1 VSGSGDDRGPST
13 DWVLFLTTL
22 GTIALVCLPIVAFHD
37 QAAAAITAAY
47 DAITKQL
54 GFLYLWYGIGAL
66 GFLGWIAF
74 GRYGSI
80 RLGTPDS
87 RPQFSTFSWVAM
99 LFCAGVGATLLY
111 WAIVEW
117 GYYIDKPPH
126 GLEPRSVAA
135 TEWAASYGMFHW
147 GITGWAIL
155 CLPAIAIAYP
165 YYVRRVPYLRLST
178 ACSPFLPGGV
188 NSPRGRALDFIYM
201 INLIGGSG
209 TSLGLSTPMIAA
221 AVAELLGL
229 GHDFMLEVAVMVACI
244 AVFGFSA
251 WLGLER
257 GFKRMSDAT
266 VVLAL
271 ALLLFVLIVG
281 PTLFILKMG
290 TNSIGLILQNFIRM
304 NTWTDPVA
312 NAGFVESWTIF
323 YWAWWMAYG
332 PFVGIF
338 IARISGGRT
347 LRQVILGMLS
357 FGSLGAAVFYIVLGN
372 YAMHLDLGGL
382 LDVSG
387 MIARGQ
393 EARAITE
400 VIASLPLEQL
410 ALAIFVLVSV
420 VLLAT
425 TYDSAA
431 YTLASV
437 STRRLEAGRN
447 PARWSRL
454 FWACALGFTPVT
466 LLFVEGG
473 LKVVLSATIVVSLPL
488 LAVGVLMAAS
498 LVRQLREDAR

>member
-1 VSGSGDDRGPST
+1 
-13 DWVLFLTTL
+13 
-22 GTIALVCLPIVAFHD
+22 
-37 QAAAAITAAY
+37 
-47 DAITKQL
+47 
-54 GFLYLWYGIGAL
+54 
-66 GFLGWIAF
+66 
-74 GRYGSI
+74 
-80 RLGTPDS
+80 
-87 RPQFSTFSWVAM
+87 
-99 LFCAGVGATLLY
+99 
-111 WAIVEW
+111 
-117 GYYIDKPPH
+117 
-126 GLEPRSVAA
+126 
-135 TEWAASYGMFHW
+135 
-147 GITGWAIL
+147 
-155 CLPAIAIAYP
+155 
-165 YYVRRVPYLRLST
+165 
-178 ACSPFLPGGV
+178 
-188 NSPRGRALDFIYM
+188 
-201 INLIGGSG
+201 
-209 TSLGLSTPMIAA
+209 MIAA

-400 VIASLPLEQL
+400 VIASLPLAQL
-410 ALAIFVLVSV
+410 ALAVFVLVSV

-437 STRRLEAGRN
+437 STKRLEAGRN